1 MHNFTMLKL
10 PAPICFSQ
18 PLILFSPNTQ
28 NSLLSLFKNCHSNFF
43 STAMLYSDIQKH
55 ARTHKRF
62 ILFFIPVRVI
72 FLSYLVFTLV
82 TPNRCIH
89 FNFTALCTN
98 INHKNTRVCKKW
110 ARMPL
115 HTMETTRGTH
125 TILKRIRQ
133 SEQKITFQCFFVFL
147 PCDRCLGTWTERQSF
162 QCHGKLVSIMRTM
175 ALECN
180 DCREQ
185 ASNVDYIKAI
195 FMWRTQWKKGSIF
208 WASFG
213 YVSIYFVNLIRAF
226 TDFFH
231 RKHLYGRMDL
241 CNWYGTLDKH
251 NNLMLAKLYNW
262 NMFLKVRKNSYS
274 FRWAPSALGNSWT
287 LFSLWSIFLWT

>member
-1 MHNFTMLKL
+1 
-10 PAPICFSQ
+10 
-18 PLILFSPNTQ
+18 
-28 NSLLSLFKNCHSNFF
+28 
-43 STAMLYSDIQKH
+43 
-55 ARTHKRF
+55 
-62 ILFFIPVRVI
+62 
-72 FLSYLVFTLV
+72 
-82 TPNRCIH
+82 
-89 FNFTALCTN
+89 
-98 INHKNTRVCKKW
+98 
-110 ARMPL
+110 
-115 HTMETTRGTH
+115 METTRGTH

-133 SEQKITFQCFFVFL
+133 SEKKFTFQCFFVFL
-147 PCDRCLGTWTERQSF
+147 PCDRCLGTWTKRQSF

-262 NMFLKVRKNSYS
+262 NTCFWKSEKILTHSDEHLPHLAIAEHS
-274 FRWAPSALGNSWT
+274 FPYEV
-287 LFSLWSIFLWT
+287 FSFEHKHTDTSLQFT